1 MDTTWAIIGGAVIF
15 WLGFRFGRAHTIVTM
30 AREIAQ
36 EMSATTER
44 EQTTFAIEKH
54 QDQYFAYSEA
64 HEFLGQGNSLV
75 GLLQCLKDRYPGR
88 TFRINREQL
97 NFSQEETDQ
106 LIRAIFEVFGDHNKE
121 EKRV

>member
-36 EMSATTER
+36 EMNAAAEQ
-44 EQTTFAIEKH
+44 EQTEFAIEKH
-54 QDQYFAYSEA
+54 QGQYFAYSAE
-64 HEFLGQGNSLV
+64 HEFLAQGETLI
-75 GLLQCLKDRYPGR
+75 GLLQSLKERYPGR
-88 TFRINREQL
+88 TFRISREQSE
-97 NFSQEETDQ
+97 FTVEETHQ